1 MSHDGVVFVERL
13 DGLATVVLNR
23 PEKLNALNKEMWAR
37 LGQVF
42 IDLDKDETVRCI
54 VLRGAGEKALG
65 PGADIKEFELERAN
79 SSKASEYGKLMHKA
93 MAAIAECRHPVI
105 ARIQGLCVGGALELA
120 AVCDL
125 RIASD
130 NSRFGIPV
138 NRLGL
143 VMSHYEMAGLIEL
156 VGKSIAIE
164 ILLEGRIFNAEEAY
178 NKGLL
183 NKVVLEKDLD
193 LELRSMV
200 ERICAGAPLVNR
212 WHKRFAQRIVRG
224 LSAGSKLSEDEVLEG
239 FECFDTCDFQEGY
252 KAFLEKREPKF
263 SGK

>member
-1 MSHDGVVFVERL
+1 
-13 DGLATVVLNR
+13 
-23 PEKLNALNKEMWAR
+23 
-37 LGQVF
+37 
-42 IDLDKDETVRCI
+42 
-54 VLRGAGEKALG
+54 
-65 PGADIKEFELERAN
+65 
-79 SSKASEYGKLMHKA
+79 MHKA

-156 VGKSIAIE
+156 VGKSIALE
-164 ILLEGRIFNAEEAY
+164 ILFEGRIFNAEEAY

-200 ERICAGAPLVNR
+200 ERICAGAPLVNM

-224 LSAGSKLSEDEVLEG
+224 LSAGGKLSEDEVLEG
-239 FECFDTCDFQEGY
+239 FECFDTSDFQEGY

>member
-1 MSHDGVVFVERL
+1 
-13 DGLATVVLNR
+13 
-23 PEKLNALNKEMWAR
+23 
-37 LGQVF
+37 
-42 IDLDKDETVRCI
+42 
-54 VLRGAGEKALG
+54 
-65 PGADIKEFELERAN
+65 
-79 SSKASEYGKLMHKA
+79 
-93 MAAIAECRHPVI
+93 MAAA
-105 ARIQGLCVGGALELA
+105 
-120 AVCDL
+120 CDL

-156 VGKSIAIE
+156 VGKSIALE
-164 ILLEGRIFNAEEAY
+164 ILFEGRIFNAEEAY
-178 NKGLL
+178 NKGLV

-224 LSAGSKLSEDEVLEG
+224 LSTGGKLSEDEVLEG
-239 FECFDTCDFQEGY
+239 YECFDTSDFQEGY

>member
-1 MSHDGVVFVERL
+1 M
-13 DGLATVVLNR
+13 
-23 PEKLNALNKEMWAR
+23 
-37 LGQVF
+37 
-42 IDLDKDETVRCI
+42 
-54 VLRGAGEKALG
+54 
-65 PGADIKEFELERAN
+65 
-79 SSKASEYGKLMHKA
+79 
-93 MAAIAECRHPVI
+93 
-105 ARIQGLCVGGALELA
+105 
-120 AVCDL
+120 
-125 RIASD
+125 
-130 NSRFGIPV
+130 
-138 NRLGL
+138 
-143 VMSHYEMAGLIEL
+143 
-156 VGKSIAIE
+156 GKSIALE
-164 ILLEGRIFNAEEAY
+164 ILFEGRIFNAEEAY